1 MRMVL
6 RIAARHGHSDMCMGA
21 FGVGPG
27 FRNPVRQVAAM
38 WRDLLFGEEEFKNA
52 FNNIVFAIE
61 NTMTGISKGAFSDH
75 EIFKREFDPSIVVPS
90 PRKFP
95 YDSRMVTAWEF
106 QARTLS
112 QATAFSY
119 HAMCYTQPKWGCAPS
134 VRTGVTER
142 KIADPYVVRLAS
154 PTGRLIS
161 SRKGQGVSLKLHIL
175 YVRHGVS
182 AVRAHLSRR

>member
-95 YDSRMVTAWEF
+95 YDSRMVTAWEIR
-106 QARTLS
+106 ARTLS

-119 HAMCYTQPKWGCAPS
+119 HAMCYTQRKWGWAPS

-142 KIADPYVVRLAS
+142 KIADSLVSLAS
-154 PTGRLIS
+154 PAGRLIS

>member
-6 RIAARHGHSDMCMGA
+6 RIAARHGHSDLCMGA

-52 FNNIVFAIE
+52 FSNIVFAIE
-61 NTMTGISKGAFSDH
+61 NSTTGISKGGFSDH

-95 YDSRMVTAWEF
+95 YDSRMVTA
-106 QARTLS
+106 
-112 QATAFSY
+112 
-119 HAMCYTQPKWGCAPS
+119 
-134 VRTGVTER
+134 
-142 KIADPYVVRLAS
+142 
-154 PTGRLIS
+154 
-161 SRKGQGVSLKLHIL
+161 
-175 YVRHGVS
+175 
-182 AVRAHLSRR
+182 